1 MSETEQR
8 NLITSALSSAS
19 SRFIRLLE
27 RRTGGALDLGHPEG
41 RCGRWCRNRP
51 DNVFGD
57 LEGDCPSIDYNPE
70 YWAENLMELF
80 SYKELRKWG
89 VMERCVL

>member
-27 RRTGGALDLGHPEG
+27 RRTGGALDLEHVEG
-41 RCGRWCRNRP
+41 RCGRWCRNDQDGWSR
-51 DNVFGD
+51 DS
-57 LEGDCPSIDYNPE
+57 CPRFAYDPE